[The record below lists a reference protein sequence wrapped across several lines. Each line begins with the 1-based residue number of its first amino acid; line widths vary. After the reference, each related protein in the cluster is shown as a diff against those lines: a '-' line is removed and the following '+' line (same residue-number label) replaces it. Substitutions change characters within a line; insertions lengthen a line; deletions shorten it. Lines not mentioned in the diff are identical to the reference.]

1 MTTVAE
7 EQVVEEAAAATV
19 RRRGRIRWGRVALY
33 AFLTAT
39 ALIWLFPIAW
49 AVYQSFRPFEDT
61 AAAPVAIATRLTLD
75 NYVNAFT
82 QAEMPKFFLNT
93 IIIMVPAVLTVLFLA
108 SLIAFA
114 VSRFSFRFNLAL
126 LMLFTAGNLL
136 PQQVIITPL
145 YRMYLA
151 LPLPGPVS
159 DNGVWYDQY
168 FGIFAIHVAF
178 QLGFCTF
185 VLSNY
190 MKTLP
195 KELTEAALVDGA
207 SVFRTYWSVILPL
220 CKPPLAALATLQVTW
235 IYNDFF
241 WAIVLMFTGAKRPIT
256 SALNNL
262 QGQFFSDYN
271 LLAAGS
277 VLVALPTLVIYFV
290 LQKQFVR
297 GLTLGSTKG

>member
-1 MTTVAE
+1 MTSVVD
-7 EQVVEEAAAATV
+7 EQVEAPVATLA
-19 RRRGRIRWGRVALY
+19 RRRSGIRWGRVGLY

-39 ALIWLFPIAW
+39 ALVWLFPVAW

-93 IIIMVPAVLTVLFLA
+93 IIIMIPAVITVLFLA

-151 LPLPGPVS
+151 LPLPGPIS

-195 KELTEAALVDGA
+195 RELTEAALVDGA
-207 SVFRTYWSVILPL
+207 SVFKTYWSVILPL

-277 VLVALPTLVIYFV
+277 VLVALPTLIIYFA